1 MPKPHIHAK
10 PSEQVVTI
18 RAKTLHDSND
28 EYKAIMNPLRVDGIK
43 APLPETFSF
52 GTVNE
57 VNELFDIFKF
67 KSQAVQFISGG
78 LVNANYDRGFAER
91 SFWRSLQNQEMTV
104 ELEFNAYY
112 SGAID
117 VVEPVQNLM
126 LLAAPVETL
135 GTATTGKAT
144 SAWGWNSPPHCTITY
159 GRILY
164 FTDVLIK
171 SVSVVFSNKLD
182 ANFDPMAATVTL
194 TYIPANPIG
203 YAGIRGATG
212 TNSGFGVTVGRTK
225 G

>member
-1 MPKPHIHAK
+1 MPKPHIHQK
-10 PSEQVVTI
+10 STDQVITI
-18 RAKTLHDSND
+18 RAKTLHDSNE
-28 EYKAIMNPLRVDGIK
+28 EYEAIMKPLRADGIK
-43 APLPETFSF
+43 APLPETFGF
-52 GTVNE
+52 GTANE

-67 KSQAVQFISGG
+67 KSKIAQLSG
-78 LVNANYDRGFAER
+78 LVTANYDRGFSER
-91 SFWRSLQNQEMTV
+91 SYWRSLQNQEISV

-135 GTATTGKAT
+135 GSATTGNAT
-144 SAWGWNSPPHCTITY
+144 SAWGWNAPPHCTITY

-171 SVSVVFSNKLD
+171 SVNVVFSNKLD
-182 ANFDPMAATVTL
+182 SNFDPMSATVTL
-194 TYIPANPIG
+194 TYIPANPVG
-203 YAGIRGATG
+203 YAGIRGAGG
-212 TNSGFGVTVGRTK
+212 TNSGFGVTVGKIK

>member
-10 PSEQVVTI
+10 PTEQVITI
-18 RAKTLHDSND
+18 RAKTLHDSNE
-28 EYKAIMNPLRVDGIK
+28 EYKDIMKPLRADGIK

-52 GTVNE
+52 GTANE

-67 KSQAVQFISGG
+67 KSQAIQFFSGG
-78 LVNANYDRGFAER
+78 VVNANYDRGFSER
-91 SFWRSLQNQEMTV
+91 SYWRSLQNQEMSV

-135 GTATTGKAT
+135 GTATTGNAT
-144 SAWGWNSPPHCTITY
+144 SAWGWNAPPHCTITY

-171 SVSVVFSNKLD
+171 SVNVVFSNKLD
-182 ANFDPMAATVTL
+182 SNFDPMSATVTL
-194 TYIPANPIG
+194 TYIPANPVG

-212 TNSGFGVTVGRTK
+212 SNSGFGITVGKTK